1 MTMLPRGLYAI
12 TPDEPDTERL
22 LALVQAALNGGAAIV
37 QYRNKVANMELRHEQ
52 ALALQRICRPA
63 GVPLIINDDLEIA
76 LAIDADGVHLGG
88 EDGDLAAA
96 RSRLGPDKLLGA
108 SCYNRL
114 EMAVEARNRGADH
127 VAFGAMYTSSTKPGA
142 IRAPLELF
150 GQAAAAVGLP
160 TVAIGGITLDN
171 TPPLIHAGAHATAVI
186 SALFGAPDV
195 TQRARDFTRLFNQAQ

>member
-1 MTMLPRGLYAI
+1 VTILPRGLYAI

-37 QYRNKVANMELRHEQ
+37 QYRNKAAATKLRYEQ
-52 ALALQRICRPA
+52 ALALQRICRAA
-63 GVPLIINDDLEIA
+63 GVPLIVNDDLEIA
-76 LAIDADGVHLGG
+76 LAIDADGLHLGG

-114 EMAVEARNRGADH
+114 ELAVEARNRGADH

-171 TPPLIHAGAHATAVI
+171 TPPLIHAGAHAAAVI
-186 SALFGAPDV
+186 SALFGASDV